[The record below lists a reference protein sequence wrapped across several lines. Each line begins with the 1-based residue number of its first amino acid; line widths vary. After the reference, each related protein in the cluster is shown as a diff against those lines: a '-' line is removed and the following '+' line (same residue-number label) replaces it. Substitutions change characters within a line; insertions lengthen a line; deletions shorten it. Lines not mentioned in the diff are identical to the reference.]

1 VRTKDFGSSNGFE
14 DEALSEKPLHIYVAG
29 PYSGSTKTKVE
40 QNVATAIKVGVEVI
54 RKGHYPYIPHL
65 THFVDGVEGKS
76 LTLLWEDHLDWGLS
90 WLDRSDALLY
100 IGASRGANIELE
112 YALKRGKAIFRSI
125 EEVPSLGSRRYYV
138 GQLKVND
145 PEAK

>member
-1 VRTKDFGSSNGFE
+1 MRTKYFGNSIGLE
-14 DEALSEKPLHIYVAG
+14 DDALSERPLHIYVAG
-29 PYSGSTKTKVE
+29 PYSGITKTRVE

-65 THFVDGVEGKS
+65 THFVDRVEGKS
-76 LTLLWEDHLDWGLS
+76 LTLLWDDHLDWGLS

-100 IGASRGANIELE
+100 IGGSRGADIELE
-112 YALKRGKAIFRSI
+112 YALKRGKMVFRSI

-138 GQLKVND
+138 RQLKVD
-145 PEAK
+145 EPGAK